1 VGDSCVNKPFHFTK
15 NRKPFLLTWTWTSRT
30 LCAFSKPIL
39 PLPKELPESKYLP
52 LRACSPRQCPP
63 NFFPRPTLLRTASY
77 RSPAFAQEKITLS
90 PSPYIPPSLP
100 PSPSGSLN
108 HPAPTLPIHQ
118 PSPPPSHP
126 YRNQDPPSPNPTAYP
141 LSPNTTPK
149 PERTTHPRSH
159 HQNRTPTLPPYTPVP
174 TPPPPPFQTR
184 RVKTND

>member
-1 VGDSCVNKPFHFTK
+1 MNKPFHFTK

-100 PSPSGSLN
+100 PLPDPSTIPPLPYQSTNLPHLRLTPTETKTPPHQTPQHILSHQTQHPSPN
-108 HPAPTLPIHQ
+108 EPPIPVPTTKTALLRFRHTPR
-118 PSPPPSHP
+118 SPPPL
-126 YRNQDPPSPNPTAYP
+126 P
-141 LSPNTTPK
+141 LLFK
-149 PERTTHPRSH
+149 PGE
-159 HQNRTPTLPPYTPVP
+159 
-174 TPPPPPFQTR
+174 
-184 RVKTND
+184 